1 MIDKLI
7 TDLSCVTSYLAV
19 ALLAISISILAYG
32 ILSGALFS
40 LEVAIPGTV
49 LSIAGVL
56 LVLIAKGN
64 IVLYR
69 WPLGLG
75 RGTV

>member
-1 MIDKLI
+1 MIDKPI
-7 TDLSCVTSYLAV
+7 TDLNCVTGYLAV
-19 ALLAISISILAYG
+19 ALLAISIAILAYG
-32 ILSGALFS
+32 ILSSALFS
-40 LEVAIPGTV
+40 LEVAIPGIV

-64 IVLYR
+64 IVLDW

-75 RGTV
+75 GGTA

>member
-7 TDLSCVTSYLAV
+7 TDLSCATGYLAV
-19 ALLAISISILAYG
+19 ALLTIGIAILAYG
-32 ILSGALFS
+32 ILSGALLS
-40 LEVAIPGTV
+40 LEVAIPGIV

-56 LVLIAKGN
+56 LVLIATGN
-64 IVLYR
+64 IVLDW

-75 RGTV
+75 GGTA